1 MHAGSRL
8 HSGMRHMIRLLP
20 VALLL
25 LVAAGSANAAPLGSS
40 DTTLICAAVD
50 LASCVPGDGCRRET
64 SASINAPQI
73 LTVDIKGQVITAH
86 RPDGSVLASSIDRVT
101 QLRNLIVLDG
111 VQGAL
116 SWTMTIADDSGR
128 MSLAAIGDAQAYQ
141 VFGSCEPK

>member
-8 HSGMRHMIRLLP
+8 HSRMRHMIKFLA

-25 LVAAGSANAAPLGSS
+25 LIAAGSAHAEPLRSS

-73 LTVDIKGQVITAH
+73 FTVDLKGHIITAH
-86 RPDGSVLASSIDRVT
+86 RPDGSLLASTIDRVT
-101 QLRNLIVLDG
+101 QLQSLLVLDG
-111 VQGAL
+111 IQGVL
-116 SWTMTIADDSGR
+116 SWTMTISDDSGR
-128 MSLAAIGDAQAYQ
+128 MSMAAIGNAQAYQ

>member
-1 MHAGSRL
+1 
-8 HSGMRHMIRLLP
+8 MIRILAAA
-20 VALLL
+20 VLL
-25 LVAAGSANAAPLGSS
+25 LVAASSANADTLKNG

-64 SASINAPQI
+64 SASINAPQL
-73 LTVDIKGQVITAH
+73 LTVDLKEQVITAH
-86 RPDGSVLASSIDRVT
+86 RPDGSLLASSVDRVT
-101 QLRNLIVLDG
+101 RLQNLIVLDG

-128 MSLAAIGDAQAYQ
+128 MSLSAIGDSQAYQ